1 MTEQNVGPEGQENTE
16 HQQAPGAGAVV
27 VGVDGS
33 EQSLEAAVWAAHEAR
48 RRDLDLELVMS
59 YAIPTF
65 VATAMD
71 AGYAALDDESLR
83 RGAEQV
89 LRDAL
94 ADLERERASGSGHGI
109 VDADRVRA
117 YVETGDAAGTLL
129 EYSKHAELMVL
140 GARGRGGF
148 MGRLLGSVSS
158 AVPPHSECPTV
169 IVPKG
174 SQSRTEVDNVVVV
187 GVDGS
192 ERARLATLDAAQ
204 EAVARDCTLRIV
216 WALPPITG
224 TQAWV
229 PAAVDQDAVQAELME
244 QIDAAADWL
253 RHHFPQLQVEGTVE
267 EGVPA
272 QVLVKHSAKAR
283 LVVTGTRGRG
293 GFTGVLLGST
303 SQNVL
308 HHAKSPV
315 LVVPNRK
322 DERIGNR
329 ADFGPMPEPD
339 APEGEQ
345 GTGEQGSQQG

>member
-1 MTEQNVGPEGQENTE
+1 MSEQNIPETEE
-16 HQQAPGAGAVV
+16 HQQAPGAGSVV

-33 EQSLEAAVWAAHEAR
+33 EQSLQALSWAAHEAK
-48 RRDLDLELVMS
+48 RRDLDLEVVMS

-71 AGYAALDDESLR
+71 AGYAALDDEALR
-83 RGAEQV
+83 HGAEQV

-94 ADLERERASGSGHGI
+94 SDLDREREGEHGAGI
-109 VDADRVRA
+109 VAADRVRA

-129 EYSKHAELMVL
+129 EYSKNAVLVVL

-158 AVPPHSECPTV
+158 AVPPHSVCPTV

-174 SQSRTEVDNVVVV
+174 CLDRDAVDDVVVV

-192 ERARLATLDAAQ
+192 ERARLAMLDAAR
-204 EAVARDCTLRIV
+204 EATARGCTLRVV

-229 PAAVDQDAVQAELME
+229 PAAVDQDAILAEFQE
-244 QIDAAADWL
+244 QLDAGADWL
-253 RHHFPQLQVEGTVE
+253 RHHFPGLQVETAVE
-267 EGVPA
+267 EGIPA
-272 QVLVKHSAKAR
+272 QVLVAQSASAR

-293 GFTGVLLGST
+293 GFAGVLLGST

-308 HHAKSPV
+308 HHSKSPV

-322 DERIGNR
+322 DERIEDR
-329 ADFGPMPEPD
+329 AEFGPMPAPD
-339 APEGEQ
+339 DPERD
-345 GTGEQGSQQG
+345 